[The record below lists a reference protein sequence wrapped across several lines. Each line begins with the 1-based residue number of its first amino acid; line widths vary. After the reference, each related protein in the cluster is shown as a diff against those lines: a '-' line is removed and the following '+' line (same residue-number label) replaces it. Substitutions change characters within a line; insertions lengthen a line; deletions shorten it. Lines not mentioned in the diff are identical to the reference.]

1 MTTAGKRLI
10 KAAQEAA
17 AIARG
22 ERKPASIHV
31 PADVDVKAIRQGLK
45 LSQEEFASEFGFTIN
60 QIRDWEQGRVRPTGA
75 SRAYL
80 IVINSG
86 PDIIRSILKN
96 EMRKTKR
103 RKAA

>member
-10 KAAQEAA
+10 KAAKEAA

-22 ERKPASIHV
+22 EKKPARLHV
-31 PADVDVKAIRQGLK
+31 PADVDVKKIRLGLK

-80 IVINSG
+80 IVIDSD
-86 PDIIRSILKN
+86 PDAIRAILKSG
-96 EMRKTKR
+96 MRKSIR